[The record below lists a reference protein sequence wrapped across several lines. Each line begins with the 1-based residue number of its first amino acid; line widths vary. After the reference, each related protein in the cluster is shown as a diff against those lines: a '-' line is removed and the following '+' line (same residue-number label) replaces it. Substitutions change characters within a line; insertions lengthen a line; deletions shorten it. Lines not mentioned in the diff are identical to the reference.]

1 MSVTYFPKFEA
12 IYVKFFDRQSLTLQ
26 DLSYAAWIIKGIM
39 KVLF

>member
-1 MSVTYFPKFEA
+1 MSVTSLPKLEA
-12 IYVKFFDRQSLTLQ
+12 ISVKFLDRHSLTLQ